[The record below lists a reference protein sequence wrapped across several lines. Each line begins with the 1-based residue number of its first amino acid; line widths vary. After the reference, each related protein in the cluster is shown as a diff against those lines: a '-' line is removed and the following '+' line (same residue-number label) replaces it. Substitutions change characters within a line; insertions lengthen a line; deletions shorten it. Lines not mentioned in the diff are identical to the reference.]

1 MYKTRV
7 LIDIARRTG
16 QRSIIPRHAPVDT
29 ATRAMGQRAGPL
41 ILPMSAR
48 TLTSLAQALGAATDL
63 DAALVALSGALAES
77 DRDAMLSLLR
87 YDSKQGLLR
96 ERLTVREGRVDHA
109 PLETSLEQLPRLT
122 LRAVQDGGTFADVTE
137 EPPAYA
143 RLLRLP
149 ELEDGATLAIRGI
162 KVDGHLICLL
172 ALGEPRRVFGTRAIE
187 RLAPLSALFELAVA
201 RFVDREAREE
211 AARTLEE
218 VTQRVHGEYLTK
230 LGALEQQMATARKAA
245 NTPAEDPAETVQ
257 REKEEAKRAE
267 ESRRQLRRLAALEH
281 QLTASVGQ
289 LEQAHIELHRRS
301 EALRQRTR
309 TLYLLDRVMT
319 LAAETKDP
327 HRLAEGL
334 LSMVGDDMQ
343 ALRCSLFLV
352 GREPGTL
359 YLAAA
364 RGLAPHVQLGKVIKV
379 GHGVAGKVAERREP
393 MLVVDAV
400 DAKQTPLLGD
410 DYLTS
415 GSFISFP
422 LVLHGDLVGVVNL
435 TNRAQRGLF
444 VEEDVERVRMLG
456 LVISL
461 IASEARLRDELHGS
475 QRER

>member
-1 MYKTRV
+1 MT
-7 LIDIARRTG
+7 
-16 QRSIIPRHAPVDT
+16 
-29 ATRAMGQRAGPL
+29 
-41 ILPMSAR
+41 AR
-48 TLTSLAQALGAATDL
+48 TLPSLAQALGAATDL
-63 DAALVALSGALAES
+63 DAALVALAGAIAES
-77 DRDAMLSLLR
+77 DRDATIGLLR
-87 YDSKQGLLR
+87 FDPRQGLLR
-96 ERLTVREGRVDHA
+96 ERMAVTEGRVERV

-137 EPPAYA
+137 EPGAYA
-143 RLLRLP
+143 RLLKLSGV
-149 ELEDGATLAIRGI
+149 EDGASLALRGI
-162 KVDGHLICLL
+162 KVDGHLVAVLSL
-172 ALGEPRRVFGTRAIE
+172 VEPRRVFGTRAVE
-187 RLAPLSALFELAVA
+187 RVAPLAGLFELALA
-201 RFVDREAREE
+201 RFHDREVRDE
-211 AARTLEE
+211 AMRTLEE

-230 LGALEQQMATARKAA
+230 LADLERQVQKARETASI
-245 NTPAEDPAETVQ
+245 PVIDPAEAVA
-257 REKEEAKRAE
+257 REREEARRAE
-267 ESRRQLRRLAALEH
+267 ESRRTLRKLAALEH

-319 LAAETKDP
+319 LAAETTEP

-334 LSMVGDDMQ
+334 LSLVGDDMQ

-352 GREPGTL
+352 GTEPGTL

-364 RGLAPHVQLGKVIKV
+364 RGLAPHVQIGKVVKI
-379 GHGVAGKVAERREP
+379 GYGVAGKVAERREP

-400 DAKQTPLLGD
+400 DAKQQPLLGD
-410 DYLTS
+410 DYLTT

-422 LVLHGDLVGVVNL
+422 LVLHDQLVGVVNL

-461 IASEARLRDELHGS
+461 IASEAQLAVGLHD
-475 QRER
+475 QVREQ